1 MAIPRTGPY
10 IWVTWLSKLL
20 VGDASCEWA
29 TWFRAH
35 HKEYAKMP
43 RTHGLAA
50 WQMDH
55 AARLGEVSAALE
67 SDGKTVLT
75 ERQCHFSPRGASGA
89 MLAGRPDLV
98 AMDDRRGGV
107 CDVKTGQPSLADHAQ
122 LMTYMYALPHVGR
135 FKGMELSGRI
145 VYRDHEVDVP
155 ADAVDDAFRGNL
167 FSLIGRTA
175 SPDPPRIAPSQ
186 LERAFCDLTPDDCP
200 QRVEG
205 AQANEV
211 VDVPDF

>member
-1 MAIPRTGPY
+1 MAIPRSGPY

-35 HKEYAKMP
+35 HKDYAKMP
-43 RTHGLAA
+43 RTHDFAA

-55 AARLGEVSAALE
+55 AARLAEVRADLE
-67 SDGKTVLT
+67 FDGKTVLT
-75 ERQCHFSPRGASGA
+75 ERQCHFSLRGASGA

-98 AMDDRRGGV
+98 ASEEQRGV
-107 CDVKTGQPSLADHAQ
+107 IYDIKTGQPSLADHVQ

-135 FKGMELSGRI
+135 FRGMELSGRI

-155 ADAVDDAFRGNL
+155 ASAIDDAFRGNL
-167 FSLIGRTA
+167 FSLMGRVA
-175 SPDPPRIAPSQ
+175 SSDPPRIAPSQ
-186 LERAFCDLTPDDCP
+186 LECAFRDLTPADCP
-200 QRVEG
+200 QRIDG